1 MWLTGGGSLLKGTDM
16 RMARECEVPVH
27 LTEQP
32 LETVVTG
39 AGRMLEHLSEYQGT
53 PLFTRR
59 R

>member
-1 MWLTGGGSLLKGTDM
+1 
-16 RMARECEVPVH
+16 
-27 LTEQP
+27 
-32 LETVVTG
+32 VVTG

>member
-1 MWLTGGGSLLKGTDM
+1 
-16 RMARECEVPVH
+16 VH